1 MSPRAAH
8 PNQSSVFE
16 MSERTQLTASDDEPL
31 MTFKAV
37 ARLLHSS
44 HRRLKRAHAAG
55 HFEAIL
61 IGRRWAIP
69 KREALRLLS
78 EKGK

>member
-1 MSPRAAH
+1 MDDRAQQTV
-8 PNQSSVFE
+8 NE
-16 MSERTQLTASDDEPL
+16 GEPL

-44 HRRLKRAHAAG
+44 HKRLKKGHAAG
-55 HFEAIL
+55 QFEAVL

-69 KREALRLLS
+69 RREALRLLGEQG
-78 EKGK
+78 EK